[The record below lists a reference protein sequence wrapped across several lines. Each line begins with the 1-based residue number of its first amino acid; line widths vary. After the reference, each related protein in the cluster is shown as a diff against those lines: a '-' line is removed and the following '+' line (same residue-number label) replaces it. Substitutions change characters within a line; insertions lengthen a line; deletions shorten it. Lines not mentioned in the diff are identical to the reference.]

1 MRKGDLKCAKDE
13 HNTKTHVRGPTAR
26 VKGDLIYLIVKDNWL
41 TIIWGA
47 LELLMSNSIG
57 RI

>member
-1 MRKGDLKCAKDE
+1 VQRMSY
-13 HNTKTHVRGPTAR
+13 NTKTHVRGPTAR